1 MVAVWAVFQ
10 VQVGPEVSM
19 YTGTMIEDLVGMV
32 IRAER
37 NAETEILLREEIR
50 RSRVQAK
57 YPYIDIERNTFVFGV
72 A

>member
-1 MVAVWAVFQ
+1 
-10 VQVGPEVSM
+10 M
-19 YTGTMIEDLVGMV
+19 YTGTMIEDLVGAV

-50 RSRVQAK
+50 RTRVQVK
-57 YPYIDIERNTFVFGV
+57 YPYVEVESQTLVYGV